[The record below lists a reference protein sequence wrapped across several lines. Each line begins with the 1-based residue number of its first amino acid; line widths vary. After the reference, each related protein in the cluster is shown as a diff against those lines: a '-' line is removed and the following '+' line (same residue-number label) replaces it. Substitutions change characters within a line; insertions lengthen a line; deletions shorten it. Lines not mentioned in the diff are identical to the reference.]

1 MRRRNEFGHSLVQQ
15 DIEKKPTFATAV
27 DDLTVRRAQRG
38 DTDAMA
44 AIYQLFAKPCYNVAY
59 RMAGSAAVA
68 EDIVHDTF
76 VKVISKIHRYR
87 GPAPLW
93 AWVRQITFNTTI
105 NHLNRRKW
113 HVPMDTAEQ
122 IENTWADAGAEV
134 RPAATHDAEKLLS
147 QLSPQAR
154 AVVLM
159 HDLEGMTHR
168 EIAAAFD
175 QTESFS
181 KSVLFRARKQLK
193 ALLSVDPAPDQ
204 PSNEP
209 TKQQDFEP

>member
-1 MRRRNEFGHSLVQQ
+1 MVQQ
-15 DIEKKPTFATAV
+15 DIDKKPTFATAV
-27 DDLTVRRAQRG
+27 DELTVRRAQRG

-44 AIYQLFAKPCYNVAY
+44 AIYQILGKPCYNLAY
-59 RMAGSAAVA
+59 RMAGSTAVA

-76 VKVISKIHRYR
+76 IKVINKIHRYR

-113 HVPMDTAEQ
+113 TAPMAEAEQ
-122 IENTWADAGAEV
+122 IENTLED
-134 RPAATHDAEKLLS
+134 PAAQSRPLAQLDAETLLA
-147 QLSPQAR
+147 QLTPQAR

-168 EIAAAFD
+168 EIAEVFE

-193 ALLSVDPAPDQ
+193 SLIESTDSADHHD
-204 PSNEP
+204 
-209 TKQQDFEP
+209 T